1 MKKFDIFIAFILVIV
16 IVVGLAMFTPVLA
29 ERRRLQDE
37 VTQLLQQQ
45 AAVRH
50 QLALLQKEID
60 ALSQGDPKAIMRVA
74 RERFNYCLD
83 GEEIYQFDYSTQ
95 EK

>member
-1 MKKFDIFIAFILVIV
+1 MKKFDSVIAFILGLVIV
-16 IVVGLAMFTPVLA
+16 IGVAMFTPVLA

-37 VTQLLQQQ
+37 IARLQQEQ

-50 QLALLQKEID
+50 KLLRLQKEID
-60 ALSQGDPKAIMRVA
+60 LLNQGDPKAIMRVA
-74 RERFNYCLD
+74 REKFNYCLD
-83 GEEIYQFDYSTQ
+83 GEEIYQFDYRSP